1 MNRTSVIP
9 YSVLRELPNSV
20 SDLTLESGIENLLI
34 GKRVWCLYRVSTNQQ
49 VDHDEK
55 NEADIPMQRKACHR
69 FAEKMG
75 WTIIHEEQEEGVS
88 GHKVRAENRDKLQII
103 KEAAKRKEFDILL
116 VFMFDR
122 IGRIADET
130 PFVVEWFVKNGIRVW
145 STKEGEQRFDSHTD
159 KLTNYIR
166 FWQADGESEKTSIR
180 TSTRMGQIV
189 EDGFYTGGS
198 CPYGYKLVR
207 QGRVNKR
214 GHELY
219 DLVINEDEA
228 PLVRMI
234 FEKYVEE
241 GRGAQ
246 SIANLLNSLNVKNR
260 SGQNWHPSSIRGMI
274 KNITYIGILRS
285 GESRSQV
292 LPHLQIIDEQ
302 TFGAAQEI
310 TKQRSKKHEDTRHV
324 PMNIKGQSL
333 LAGNVFC
340 GHCGARLSLTT
351 NGKGRPRSD
360 GTDAVRVRYVCQ
372 TKTRKHEPCGGQ
384 TGYTLHILDGIIEDI
399 VHEIFRRVKCL
410 SKSEVLGASY
420 AAKMSE
426 QKAVLKKAQREYQK
440 AEHDLQGL
448 RNEAVKAVNGESA
461 FPLDLLSSLVKETE
475 QKCVQ
480 LQETY
485 QTAQAEVEKSDVL
498 MDELRTTYNQFISW
512 SNIYDTANIQTK
524 KMIVCQLIE
533 RVDVFRGYELKI
545 KFSISVE
552 QFLLGLDI
560 SA

>member
-1 MNRTSVIP
+1 MDKTSIVLNDAVRNTPTTGNRV
-9 YSVLRELPNSV
+9 Y
-20 SDLTLESGIENLLI
+20 
-34 GKRVWCLYRVSTNQQ
+34 CLYRVSTNQQ

-55 NEADIPMQRKACHR
+55 DEADIPMQRLECHK
-69 FAEKMG
+69 FAERMG

-88 GHKVRAENRDKLQII
+88 GHKVRAENRDKIQII
-103 KEAAKRKEFDILL
+103 KDAARQKKFDIFL

-145 STKEGEQRFDSHTD
+145 STKEGEQRFESHTD

-189 EDGFYTGGS
+189 ESGYFTGGT

-207 QGRVNKR
+207 QGRTNKR
-214 GHELY
+214 GHDLY
-219 DLVINEDEA
+219 DLAVNEDEA
-228 PLVRMI
+228 PLVRLI
-234 FEKYVEE
+234 FDKYVTE

-246 SIANLLNSLNVKNR
+246 SIANLLNSMKIKNR
-260 SGQNWHPSSIRGMI
+260 SGSNWHPSSIRGMI

-292 LPHLQIIDEQ
+292 LPQLQIIDEQ
-302 TFGAAQEI
+302 LFQAAQEI
-310 TKQRSKKHEDTRHV
+310 TKQRSGKYEDTRHI
-324 PMNIKGQSL
+324 PLNIKGTSL

-360 GTDAVRVRYVCQ
+360 GADAVRVRYVCQ

-384 TGYTLHILDGIIEDI
+384 TGYTKHILDGMINDI
-399 VHEIFRRVKCL
+399 VHDIFRKVKSL
-410 SKSEVLGASY
+410 SKAEILGTSH
-420 AAKMSE
+420 AAKIGE
-426 QKAVLKKAQREYQK
+426 YKAIAKRVQREYQK
-440 AEHDLQGL
+440 AEKELQGL
-448 RNEAVKAVNGESA
+448 KREVVKAVTGNSA
-461 FPLDLLSSLVKETE
+461 FPVELLSSLVQEAE
-475 QKCVQ
+475 QKCAALKLAYEEAQQNVEQ
-480 LQETY
+480 SETVMQELQVKY
-485 QTAQAEVEKSDVL
+485 D
-498 MDELRTTYNQFISW
+498 QFIDW
-512 SNIYDTANIQTK
+512 SNAYDTANIETQ
-524 KMIVCQLIE
+524 KMIVAHLIE

-545 KFSISVE
+545 KFAISVE
-552 QFLLGLDI
+552 QFLIGLDI

>member
-1 MNRTSVIP
+1 MDKTSIVLNDAVRNTPTTGNRV
-9 YSVLRELPNSV
+9 Y
-20 SDLTLESGIENLLI
+20 
-34 GKRVWCLYRVSTNQQ
+34 CLYRVSTNQQ

-55 NEADIPMQRKACHR
+55 DEADIPMQRLECHK
-69 FAEKMG
+69 FAERMG

-88 GHKVRAENRDKLQII
+88 GHKVRAENRDKIQLI
-103 KEAAKRKEFDILL
+103 KDAARQKKFDIFL

-145 STKEGEQRFDSHTD
+145 STKEGEQRFESHTD

-189 EDGFYTGGS
+189 ESGYFTGGT

-207 QGRVNKR
+207 QGRTNKR
-214 GHELY
+214 GHDLY
-219 DLVINEDEA
+219 DLAVNEDEA
-228 PLVRMI
+228 PLVRLI
-234 FEKYVEE
+234 FDKYVTE

-246 SIANLLNSLNVKNR
+246 SIANLLNSMKIKNR
-260 SGQNWHPSSIRGMI
+260 SGNNWHPSSIRGMI

-292 LPHLQIIDEQ
+292 LPQLQIIDEQ
-302 TFGAAQEI
+302 LFQAAQEI
-310 TKQRSKKHEDTRHV
+310 TKQRSGKYEDTRHI
-324 PMNIKGQSL
+324 PLNIKGTSL

-384 TGYTLHILDGIIEDI
+384 TGYTKHILDGMINDI
-399 VHEIFRRVKCL
+399 VHDIFRKVKSL
-410 SKSEVLGASY
+410 SKAEILGTSH
-420 AAKMSE
+420 AAKIGE
-426 QKAVLKKAQREYQK
+426 YKAIAKRAQREYQK
-440 AEHDLQGL
+440 AEKELQGL
-448 RNEAVKAVNGESA
+448 KREVVKAVTGNSV
-461 FPLDLLSSLVKETE
+461 FPVELLSSLVQEAE
-475 QKCVQ
+475 QKCATLKLAYEEAQQNVEQ
-480 LQETY
+480 SETVMQELQVKY
-485 QTAQAEVEKSDVL
+485 D
-498 MDELRTTYNQFISW
+498 QFIDW
-512 SNIYDTANIQTK
+512 SNVYDTANIETQ
-524 KMIVCQLIE
+524 KMIVAHLIE

-545 KFSISVE
+545 KFAISVE
-552 QFLLGLDI
+552 QFLIGLDI

>member
-1 MNRTSVIP
+1 MNKTSVIP
-9 YSVLRELPNSV
+9 YNVLSSLPNM
-20 SDLTLESGIENLLI
+20 DLTFGDTDNPLLI

-75 WTIIHEEQEEGVS
+75 WTIIHEEQEEGIS
-88 GHKVRAENRDKLQII
+88 GHKVRAENRDKLQLI
-103 KEAAKRKEFDILL
+103 KTAAKQKKFDILL

-130 PFVVEWFVKNGIRVW
+130 PFVVEWFVKNGIQVW
-145 STKEGEQRFDSHTD
+145 SVKEGEQRFDSHTD

-189 EDGFYTGGS
+189 EDGFYTGGT

-207 QGRVNKR
+207 QGRVNKK
-214 GHELY
+214 GHELF
-219 DLVINEDEA
+219 DLVIDEDEA

-246 SIANLLNSLNVKNR
+246 SIANLLNSLNIKNR
-260 SGQNWHPSSIRGMI
+260 SGHNWHPSSIRGMI

-285 GESRSQV
+285 GESRSKV
-292 LPHLQIIDEQ
+292 LPHLQIIDQ
-302 TFGAAQEI
+302 QMFQAAQEI
-310 TKQRSKKHEDTRHV
+310 TKQRSKSYEGIRHV

-360 GTDAVRVRYVCQ
+360 GTDPVRVRYVCQ

-384 TGYTLHILDGIIEDI
+384 TGYTLHILDGMIEDI
-399 VHEIFRRVKCL
+399 IHEIFRRVNCL
-410 SKSEVLGASY
+410 SRAEVLSESY
-420 AAKMSE
+420 AAKLGE
-426 QKAVLKKAQREYQK
+426 QKAIARKAQREYQK
-440 AEHDLQGL
+440 AESDLQGL
-448 RNEAVKAVNGESA
+448 RNEIVKAVNGESA
-461 FPLDLLSSLVKETE
+461 FPLDLLSNIVQELE
-475 QKCVQ
+475 QKCAH
-480 LQETY
+480 LKEAY
-485 QTAQAEVEKSDVL
+485 QAAQSESENAEKI
-498 MDELRTTYNQFISW
+498 MDEIQGTYNQFISW
-512 SNIYDTANIQTK
+512 ASIYDTASIQVK

-552 QFLLGLDI
+552 QFLLGLNI

>member
-1 MNRTSVIP
+1 MDKTSIVLNDAVRNTPTTGNRV
-9 YSVLRELPNSV
+9 Y
-20 SDLTLESGIENLLI
+20 
-34 GKRVWCLYRVSTNQQ
+34 CLYRVSTNQQ

-55 NEADIPMQRKACHR
+55 DEADIPMQRLECHK
-69 FAEKMG
+69 FAERMG

-88 GHKVRAENRDKLQII
+88 GHKVRAENRDKIQLI
-103 KEAAKRKEFDILL
+103 KDAARQKKFDIFL

-145 STKEGEQRFDSHTD
+145 STKEGEQRFESHTD

-189 EDGFYTGGS
+189 ESGYFTGGT

-207 QGRVNKR
+207 QGRTNKR
-214 GHELY
+214 GHDLY
-219 DLVINEDEA
+219 DLAVNEDEA
-228 PLVRMI
+228 PLVRLI
-234 FEKYVEE
+234 FDKYVTE

-246 SIANLLNSLNVKNR
+246 SIANLLNSMKIKNR
-260 SGQNWHPSSIRGMI
+260 SGNNWHPSSIRGMI

-285 GESRSQV
+285 GESRSQM
-292 LPHLQIIDEQ
+292 LPQLQIIDEQ
-302 TFGAAQEI
+302 LFQAAQEI
-310 TKQRSKKHEDTRHV
+310 TKQRSGKYEDTRHI
-324 PMNIKGQSL
+324 PLNIKGTSL

-384 TGYTLHILDGIIEDI
+384 TGYTKHILDGMINDI
-399 VHEIFRRVKCL
+399 VHDIFRKVKSL
-410 SKSEVLGASY
+410 SKAEILGTSH
-420 AAKMSE
+420 AAKIGE
-426 QKAVLKKAQREYQK
+426 YKAIAKRAQREYQK
-440 AEHDLQGL
+440 AEKELQGL
-448 RNEAVKAVNGESA
+448 KQEVVKAVTGNSA
-461 FPLDLLSSLVKETE
+461 FPVELLSSLVQEAE
-475 QKCVQ
+475 QKCAALKLDYEEAQRNVEQ
-480 LQETY
+480 SETVMQELQVKY
-485 QTAQAEVEKSDVL
+485 D
-498 MDELRTTYNQFISW
+498 QFIDW
-512 SNIYDTANIQTK
+512 SNVYDTANIETQ
-524 KMIVCQLIE
+524 KMIVAHLIE

-545 KFSISVE
+545 KFAISVE
-552 QFLLGLDI
+552 QFLIGLDI

>member
-1 MNRTSVIP
+1 MDKTSI
-9 YSVLRELPNSV
+9 VLNDAVRNTPTTGS
-20 SDLTLESGIENLLI
+20 
-34 GKRVWCLYRVSTNQQ
+34 RVYCLYRVSTNQQ

-55 NEADIPMQRKACHR
+55 DEADIPMQRLECHK
-69 FAEKMG
+69 FAERMG

-88 GHKVRAENRDKLQII
+88 GHKVRAENRDKIQLI
-103 KEAAKRKEFDILL
+103 KDAARQKKFDIFL

-145 STKEGEQRFDSHTD
+145 STKEGEQRFESHTD

-189 EDGFYTGGS
+189 ESGYFTGGT

-207 QGRVNKR
+207 QGRTNKR
-214 GHELY
+214 GHDLY
-219 DLVINEDEA
+219 DLTVNEDEA
-228 PLVRMI
+228 PLVRLI
-234 FEKYVEE
+234 FDKYVTE

-246 SIANLLNSLNVKNR
+246 SIANLLNSMKIKNR
-260 SGQNWHPSSIRGMI
+260 SGNNWHPSSIRGMI

-292 LPHLQIIDEQ
+292 LPQLQIIDEQ
-302 TFGAAQEI
+302 LFQAAQEI
-310 TKQRSKKHEDTRHV
+310 TKQRSGKYEDTRHI
-324 PMNIKGQSL
+324 PLNIKGTSL

-384 TGYTLHILDGIIEDI
+384 TGYTKHILDGMINDI
-399 VHEIFRRVKCL
+399 VHDIFRKVKSL
-410 SKSEVLGASY
+410 SKAEILGTSH
-420 AAKMSE
+420 AAKIGE
-426 QKAVLKKAQREYQK
+426 YKAIAKRAQREYQK
-440 AEHDLQGL
+440 AEKELQGL
-448 RNEAVKAVNGESA
+448 KREVVKAVTGNSA
-461 FPLDLLSSLVKETE
+461 FPVELLSSLVQEAE
-475 QKCVQ
+475 QKCAALKLAYEEAQQNVEQ
-480 LQETY
+480 SETVMQELQVKY
-485 QTAQAEVEKSDVL
+485 D
-498 MDELRTTYNQFISW
+498 QFIDW
-512 SNIYDTANIQTK
+512 SNAYDTANIETQ
-524 KMIVCQLIE
+524 KMIVAHLIE

-545 KFSISVE
+545 KFAISVE
-552 QFLLGLDI
+552 QFLIGLDI

>member
-1 MNRTSVIP
+1 MTKTSIVPNNAVSNTSTSGNRV
-9 YSVLRELPNSV
+9 Y
-20 SDLTLESGIENLLI
+20 
-34 GKRVWCLYRVSTNQQ
+34 CLYRVSTSQQ
-49 VDHDEK
+49 VDHNEK
-55 NEADIPMQRKACHR
+55 DNADIPMQRLECHR
-69 FAEKMG
+69 FAERMG

-88 GHKVRAENRDKLQII
+88 GHKVRAENRDKLQLI
-103 KEAAKRKEFDILL
+103 KDAARQGKFDIFL

-145 STKEGEQRFDSHTD
+145 STKEGEQRFESHTD

-189 EDGFYTGGS
+189 EEGHYTGGI

-214 GHELY
+214 GHDLY

-234 FEKYVEE
+234 FDKYVTE

-246 SIANLLNSLNVKNR
+246 SIANLLNSLEIKNR
-260 SGQNWHPSSIRGMI
+260 SGQNWHPASIHGML

-285 GESRSQV
+285 GESRSQP
-292 LPHLQIIDEQ
+292 LPQLQIIDER
-302 TFGAAQEI
+302 TFQAAQEI
-310 TKQRSKKHEDTRHV
+310 SQQRSGKYTGTRHI
-324 PMNIKGQSL
+324 PLNIRGNSL

-351 NGKGRPRSD
+351 NGKGRPRRD

-372 TKTRKHEPCGGQ
+372 NKTRKRGPCDGQ
-384 TGYTLHILDGIIEDI
+384 TGYTLHILDGMIDDI
-399 VHEIFRRVKCL
+399 VHEIFRKVKSL
-410 SKSEVLGASY
+410 SKAEILSASHS
-420 AAKMSE
+420 AKVNE
-426 QKAVLKKAQREYQK
+426 CKAVVKRAQREYQK
-440 AEHDLQGL
+440 AEKELQGL
-448 RNEAVKAVNGESA
+448 KREVVKAVTGNSA
-461 FPLDLLSSLVKETE
+461 FPVELLSSLAQEAE
-475 QKCVQ
+475 RKCAA
-480 LQETY
+480 LKLSYE
-485 QTAQAEVEKSDVL
+485 TAQCKAGESENFL
-498 MDELRTTYNQFISW
+498 RELRAKYDQFIAW
-512 SNIYDTANIQTK
+512 SNVYDTANMETR
-524 KMIVCQLIE
+524 KMIVAQIIE
-533 RVDVFRGYELKI
+533 RVEVFRGYELKM
-545 KFSISVE
+545 KFTISVE
-552 QFLLGLDI
+552 QFLIGLDI

>member
-1 MNRTSVIP
+1 MDKTSIVLNDAVRNTPTTGNRV
-9 YSVLRELPNSV
+9 Y
-20 SDLTLESGIENLLI
+20 
-34 GKRVWCLYRVSTNQQ
+34 CLYRVSTNQQ

-55 NEADIPMQRKACHR
+55 DEADIPMQRLECHK
-69 FAEKMG
+69 FAERMG

-88 GHKVRAENRDKLQII
+88 GHKVRAENRDKIQLI
-103 KEAAKRKEFDILL
+103 KDAARQKKFDIFL

-145 STKEGEQRFDSHTD
+145 STKEGEQRFESHTD

-189 EDGFYTGGS
+189 ESGYFTGGT

-207 QGRVNKR
+207 QGRTNKR
-214 GHELY
+214 GHDLY
-219 DLVINEDEA
+219 DLAVNEDEA
-228 PLVRMI
+228 PLVRLI
-234 FEKYVEE
+234 FDKYVTE

-246 SIANLLNSLNVKNR
+246 SIANLLNSMKIKNR
-260 SGQNWHPSSIRGMI
+260 SGNNWHPSSIRGMI

-292 LPHLQIIDEQ
+292 LPQLQIIDEQ
-302 TFGAAQEI
+302 LFQAAQEI
-310 TKQRSKKHEDTRHV
+310 TKQRSGKYEDTWHI
-324 PMNIKGQSL
+324 PLNIKGTSL

-384 TGYTLHILDGIIEDI
+384 TGYTKHILDGMINDI
-399 VHEIFRRVKCL
+399 VHDIFRKVKSL
-410 SKSEVLGASY
+410 SKAEILGTSH
-420 AAKMSE
+420 AAKIGE
-426 QKAVLKKAQREYQK
+426 YKAIAKRAQREYQK
-440 AEHDLQGL
+440 AEKEVQGL
-448 RNEAVKAVNGESA
+448 KQEVVKAVTGNSA
-461 FPLDLLSSLVKETE
+461 FPVELLSSLVQEAE
-475 QKCVQ
+475 QKCATLKLAYEEARQNVEQ
-480 LQETY
+480 SETVMQELQVKY
-485 QTAQAEVEKSDVL
+485 D
-498 MDELRTTYNQFISW
+498 QFIDW
-512 SNIYDTANIQTK
+512 SNVYDTANIETQ
-524 KMIVCQLIE
+524 KMIVAHLIE

-545 KFSISVE
+545 KFAISVE
-552 QFLLGLDI
+552 QFLIGLDI

>member
-1 MNRTSVIP
+1 MDKTSIVLNDAVRNTPTTGNRV
-9 YSVLRELPNSV
+9 Y
-20 SDLTLESGIENLLI
+20 
-34 GKRVWCLYRVSTNQQ
+34 CLYRVSTNQQ

-55 NEADIPMQRKACHR
+55 DEADIPMQRLECHK
-69 FAEKMG
+69 FAERMG

-88 GHKVRAENRDKLQII
+88 GHKVRAENRDKIQII
-103 KEAAKRKEFDILL
+103 KDAARQKKFDIFL

-145 STKEGEQRFDSHTD
+145 STKEGEQRFESHTD

-189 EDGFYTGGS
+189 ESGYFTGGT

-207 QGRVNKR
+207 QGRTNKR
-214 GHELY
+214 GHDLY
-219 DLVINEDEA
+219 DLAVNEDEA
-228 PLVRMI
+228 PLVRLI
-234 FEKYVEE
+234 FDKYVTE

-246 SIANLLNSLNVKNR
+246 SIANLLNSMKIKNR
-260 SGQNWHPSSIRGMI
+260 SGNNWHLSSIRGMI

-292 LPHLQIIDEQ
+292 LPQLQIIDEQ
-302 TFGAAQEI
+302 LFQAAQEI
-310 TKQRSKKHEDTRHV
+310 TKQRSGKYEDTRHI
-324 PMNIKGQSL
+324 PLNIKGTSL

-384 TGYTLHILDGIIEDI
+384 TGYTKHILDGMINDI
-399 VHEIFRRVKCL
+399 VHDIFRKVKSL
-410 SKSEVLGASY
+410 SKAEILGTSH
-420 AAKMSE
+420 AAKIGE
-426 QKAVLKKAQREYQK
+426 YKAIAKRAQREYQK
-440 AEHDLQGL
+440 AEKELQGL
-448 RNEAVKAVNGESA
+448 KREVVKAVTGNSA
-461 FPLDLLSSLVKETE
+461 FPVELLSSLVQEAE
-475 QKCVQ
+475 QKCAALKLAYEEAQQNVEQ
-480 LQETY
+480 SETVMQELQVKY
-485 QTAQAEVEKSDVL
+485 D
-498 MDELRTTYNQFISW
+498 QFIDW
-512 SNIYDTANIQTK
+512 SNAYDTANIETQ
-524 KMIVCQLIE
+524 KMIVAHLIE

-545 KFSISVE
+545 KFAISVE
-552 QFLLGLDI
+552 QFLIGLDI

>member
-1 MNRTSVIP
+1 MDKTSIVLNDAVRNTLTTGNRV
-9 YSVLRELPNSV
+9 Y
-20 SDLTLESGIENLLI
+20 
-34 GKRVWCLYRVSTNQQ
+34 CLYRVSTNQQ

-55 NEADIPMQRKACHR
+55 DEADIPMQRLECHK
-69 FAEKMG
+69 FAERMG

-88 GHKVRAENRDKLQII
+88 GHKVRAENRDKIQLI
-103 KEAAKRKEFDILL
+103 KDAARQKKFDIFL

-145 STKEGEQRFDSHTD
+145 STKEGEQRFESHTD

-189 EDGFYTGGS
+189 ESGYFTGGT

-207 QGRVNKR
+207 QGRTNKR
-214 GHELY
+214 GHDLY
-219 DLVINEDEA
+219 DLAVNEDEA
-228 PLVRMI
+228 PLVRLI
-234 FEKYVEE
+234 FDKYVTE

-246 SIANLLNSLNVKNR
+246 SIANLLNSMKIKNR
-260 SGQNWHPSSIRGMI
+260 SGSNWHPSSIRGMI

-292 LPHLQIIDEQ
+292 LPQLQIIDEQ
-302 TFGAAQEI
+302 LFQAAQEI
-310 TKQRSKKHEDTRHV
+310 TKQRSGKYEDTRHI
-324 PMNIKGQSL
+324 PLNIKGTSL

-384 TGYTLHILDGIIEDI
+384 TGYTKHILDGMINDI
-399 VHEIFRRVKCL
+399 VHDIFRKVKSL
-410 SKSEVLGASY
+410 SKAEILGTSH
-420 AAKMSE
+420 AAKIGE
-426 QKAVLKKAQREYQK
+426 YKAIAKRAQREYQK
-440 AEHDLQGL
+440 AEKELQGL
-448 RNEAVKAVNGESA
+448 KQEVVKAVTGNSA
-461 FPLDLLSSLVKETE
+461 FPVELLSSLVQEAE
-475 QKCVQ
+475 QKCAALKLDYEEAQRNVEQ
-480 LQETY
+480 SETVMQELQVKY
-485 QTAQAEVEKSDVL
+485 D
-498 MDELRTTYNQFISW
+498 QFIDW
-512 SNIYDTANIQTK
+512 SNVYDTANIETQ
-524 KMIVCQLIE
+524 KMIVAHLIE

-545 KFSISVE
+545 KFAISVE
-552 QFLLGLDI
+552 QFLIGLDI

>member
-1 MNRTSVIP
+1 MDKTSI
-9 YSVLRELPNSV
+9 VLNDAVRNTPTTGS
-20 SDLTLESGIENLLI
+20 
-34 GKRVWCLYRVSTNQQ
+34 RVYCLYRVSTNQQ

-55 NEADIPMQRKACHR
+55 DEADIPMQRLECHK
-69 FAEKMG
+69 FAERMG

-88 GHKVRAENRDKLQII
+88 GHKVRAENRDKIQLI
-103 KEAAKRKEFDILL
+103 KDAARQKKFDIFL

-145 STKEGEQRFDSHTD
+145 STKEGEQRFESHTD

-189 EDGFYTGGS
+189 ESGYFTGGT

-207 QGRVNKR
+207 QGRTNKR
-214 GHELY
+214 GHDLY
-219 DLVINEDEA
+219 DLAVNEDEA
-228 PLVRMI
+228 PLVRLI
-234 FEKYVEE
+234 FDKYVTE

-246 SIANLLNSLNVKNR
+246 SIANLLNSMKIKNR
-260 SGQNWHPSSIRGMI
+260 SGNNWHPSSIRGMI

-292 LPHLQIIDEQ
+292 LPQLQIIDEQ
-302 TFGAAQEI
+302 LFQAAQEI
-310 TKQRSKKHEDTRHV
+310 TKQRSGKYEDTRHI
-324 PMNIKGQSL
+324 PLNIKGTSL

-384 TGYTLHILDGIIEDI
+384 TGYTKHILDGMINDI
-399 VHEIFRRVKCL
+399 VHDIFRKVKSL
-410 SKSEVLGASY
+410 SKAEILGTSH
-420 AAKMSE
+420 AAKIGE
-426 QKAVLKKAQREYQK
+426 YKAIAKRAQREYQK
-440 AEHDLQGL
+440 AEKELQGL
-448 RNEAVKAVNGESA
+448 KREVVKAVTGNSA
-461 FPLDLLSSLVKETE
+461 FPVELLSSLVQEAE
-475 QKCVQ
+475 QKCAALKLAYEEAQQNVEQ
-480 LQETY
+480 SETVMQELQVKY
-485 QTAQAEVEKSDVL
+485 D
-498 MDELRTTYNQFISW
+498 QFIDW
-512 SNIYDTANIQTK
+512 SNAYDTANIETQ
-524 KMIVCQLIE
+524 KMIVAHLIE

-545 KFSISVE
+545 KFAISVE
-552 QFLLGLDI
+552 QFLIGLDI

>member
-1 MNRTSVIP
+1 MKKTSIVPNDAVRNTPITGNRV
-9 YSVLRELPNSV
+9 Y
-20 SDLTLESGIENLLI
+20 
-34 GKRVWCLYRVSTNQQ
+34 CLYRVSTNQQ

-55 NEADIPMQRKACHR
+55 DEADIPMQRLECHK
-69 FAEKMG
+69 FAERMG

-88 GHKVRAENRDKLQII
+88 GHKVRAENRDKIQLI
-103 KEAAKRKEFDILL
+103 KDAARQKKFDIFL

-145 STKEGEQRFDSHTD
+145 STKEGEQRFESHTD

-189 EDGFYTGGS
+189 ESGYYTGGT

-207 QGRVNKR
+207 QGRTNKR
-214 GHELY
+214 GHDLY
-219 DLVINEDEA
+219 DLAVNEDEA
-228 PLVRMI
+228 PLVRLI
-234 FEKYVEE
+234 FDKYVTE

-246 SIANLLNSLNVKNR
+246 SIANLLNSMKIKNR
-260 SGQNWHPSSIRGMI
+260 SGNNWHPSSIRGMI

-292 LPHLQIIDEQ
+292 LPQLQIIDEQ
-302 TFGAAQEI
+302 TFQAAQEI
-310 TKQRSKKHEDTRHV
+310 TKQRSGKYEETRHI
-324 PMNIKGQSL
+324 PLNIKGTSL

-384 TGYTLHILDGIIEDI
+384 TGYTKHILDGMINDI
-399 VHEIFRRVKCL
+399 VHDIFRKVKSL
-410 SKSEVLGASY
+410 SKAEILGTSH
-420 AAKMSE
+420 AAKIGE
-426 QKAVLKKAQREYQK
+426 YKAIAKRAQREYQK
-440 AEHDLQGL
+440 AEKELQGL
-448 RNEAVKAVNGESA
+448 KREVVKAVTGNSA
-461 FPLDLLSSLVKETE
+461 FPVELLSSLVQEAE
-475 QKCVQ
+475 QKCAALKLAYEEAQQNVEQ
-480 LQETY
+480 SETVMQELQVKY
-485 QTAQAEVEKSDVL
+485 D
-498 MDELRTTYNQFISW
+498 QFIDW
-512 SNIYDTANIQTK
+512 SNIYDTAGIETQ
-524 KMIVCQLIE
+524 KMIVAQLIE

-545 KFSISVE
+545 KFAISVE
-552 QFLLGLDI
+552 QFLIGLDI

>member
-1 MNRTSVIP
+1 MDKTSIVLNDAVRNTPTTGNRV
-9 YSVLRELPNSV
+9 Y
-20 SDLTLESGIENLLI
+20 
-34 GKRVWCLYRVSTNQQ
+34 CLYRVSTNQQ

-55 NEADIPMQRKACHR
+55 DESDIPMQRLECHK
-69 FAEKMG
+69 FAERMG

-88 GHKVRAENRDKLQII
+88 GHKVRAENRDKIQLI
-103 KEAAKRKEFDILL
+103 KDAARQKKFDIFL

-145 STKEGEQRFDSHTD
+145 STKEGEQRFESHTD

-189 EDGFYTGGS
+189 ESGYFTGGT

-207 QGRVNKR
+207 QGRTNKR
-214 GHELY
+214 GHDLY
-219 DLVINEDEA
+219 DLTVNEDEA
-228 PLVRMI
+228 PLVRLI
-234 FEKYVEE
+234 FDKYVTE

-246 SIANLLNSLNVKNR
+246 SIANLLNSMKIKNR
-260 SGQNWHPSSIRGMI
+260 SGNNWHPSSIRGMI

-292 LPHLQIIDEQ
+292 LPQLQIIDEQ
-302 TFGAAQEI
+302 LFQAAQEI
-310 TKQRSKKHEDTRHV
+310 TKQRSGKYEDTRHI
-324 PMNIKGQSL
+324 PLNIKGTSL

-384 TGYTLHILDGIIEDI
+384 TGYTKHILDGMINDI
-399 VHEIFRRVKCL
+399 VHDIFRKVKSL
-410 SKSEVLGASY
+410 SKAEILGTSH
-420 AAKMSE
+420 AAKIGE
-426 QKAVLKKAQREYQK
+426 YKAIAKRAQREYQK
-440 AEHDLQGL
+440 AEKELQGL
-448 RNEAVKAVNGESA
+448 KREVVKAVTGNSV
-461 FPLDLLSSLVKETE
+461 FPVELLSSLVQEAE
-475 QKCVQ
+475 QKCAALKLAYEEAQQNVEQ
-480 LQETY
+480 SETVMQELQVKY
-485 QTAQAEVEKSDVL
+485 D
-498 MDELRTTYNQFISW
+498 QFIDW
-512 SNIYDTANIQTK
+512 SNVYDTANIETQ
-524 KMIVCQLIE
+524 KMIVAHLIE

-545 KFSISVE
+545 KFAISVE
-552 QFLLGLDI
+552 QFLIGLDI

>member
-1 MNRTSVIP
+1 MENISFPDFKEYLKERFTPSVKHSTFAEARTG
-9 YSVLRELPNSV
+9 
-20 SDLTLESGIENLLI
+20 T
-34 GKRVWCLYRVSTNQQ
+34 RVCCLYRVSTEKQ
-49 VDHDEK
+49 VDHDNNDEP
-55 NEADIPMQRKACHR
+55 DIPMQRIACHR
-69 FAEKMG
+69 FCEQKG
-75 WTIIHEEQEEGVS
+75 WTIVFEEQEDGVS

-189 EDGFYTGGS
+189 EDGFYTGGT
-198 CPYGYKLVR
+198 CPYGYKLIR

-219 DLVINEDEA
+219 DLAINEDEA

-246 SIANLLNSLNVKNR
+246 SIANLLNSLNIKNR
-260 SGQNWHPSSIRGMI
+260 SGNNWHPSSIRGMI
-274 KNITYIGILRS
+274 KNITYLGILRS
-285 GESRSQV
+285 GESRSQI

-302 TFGAAQEI
+302 TFQAAQEI
-310 TKQRSKKHEDTRHV
+310 TKQRSQNYENTRHV
-324 PMNIKGQSL
+324 PLNIKGQSL

-360 GTDAVRVRYVCQ
+360 GIDSVRVRYVCQ
-372 TKTRKHEPCGGQ
+372 TKTRKHGPCGGQ
-384 TGYTLHILDGIIEDI
+384 TGYTCHILDGMIEDI
-399 VHEIFRRVKCL
+399 VHEIFRHVKCL
-410 SKSEVLGASY
+410 SKAEVLGASY
-420 AAKMSE
+420 AAKISE
-426 QKAVLKKAQREYQK
+426 QKAIARKAQREYQK
-440 AEHDLQGL
+440 AESDLQGL
-448 RNEAVKAVNGESA
+448 RNEVVKAVNGESS
-461 FPLDLLSSLVKETE
+461 FPMDLLSSLVQETE
-475 QKCVQ
+475 LKCAQ
-480 LQETY
+480 LREVY
-485 QTAQAEVEKSDVL
+485 QTAQAEVDKSDIL
-498 MDELRTTYNQFISW
+498 MDELRATYNQFISW
-512 SNIYDTANIQTK
+512 SNLYDTANIRVK

-533 RVDVFRGYELKI
+533 KVEVFRGYKLKL

-552 QFLLGLDI
+552 QFILGLDI
-560 SA
+560 FA

>member
-1 MNRTSVIP
+1 MDKTSIVLNDAVRNTPTTGNRV
-9 YSVLRELPNSV
+9 Y
-20 SDLTLESGIENLLI
+20 
-34 GKRVWCLYRVSTNQQ
+34 CLYRVSTNQQ

-55 NEADIPMQRKACHR
+55 DEADIPMQRLECHK
-69 FAEKMG
+69 FAERMG

-88 GHKVRAENRDKLQII
+88 GHKVRAENRDKIQLI
-103 KEAAKRKEFDILL
+103 KDAARQKKFDIFL
-116 VFMFDR
+116 VFMFDQ

-145 STKEGEQRFDSHTD
+145 STKEGEQRFESHTD

-189 EDGFYTGGS
+189 ESGYFTGGT

-207 QGRVNKR
+207 QGRTNKR
-214 GHELY
+214 GHDLY
-219 DLVINEDEA
+219 DLAVNEDEA
-228 PLVRMI
+228 PLVRLI
-234 FEKYVEE
+234 FDKYVTE

-246 SIANLLNSLNVKNR
+246 SIANLLNSMKIKNR
-260 SGQNWHPSSIRGMI
+260 SGSNWHPSSIRGMI

-292 LPHLQIIDEQ
+292 LPQLQIIDEQ
-302 TFGAAQEI
+302 LFQAAQEI
-310 TKQRSKKHEDTRHV
+310 TKQRSGKYEDTRHK
-324 PMNIKGQSL
+324 PLNIKGTSL

-384 TGYTLHILDGIIEDI
+384 TGYTKHILDGMINDI
-399 VHEIFRRVKCL
+399 VHDIFRKVKSL
-410 SKSEVLGASY
+410 SKAEILGTSH
-420 AAKMSE
+420 AAKIGE
-426 QKAVLKKAQREYQK
+426 YKAIAKRAQREYQK
-440 AEHDLQGL
+440 AEKELQGL
-448 RNEAVKAVNGESA
+448 KQEVVKAVTGNSA
-461 FPLDLLSSLVKETE
+461 FPVELLSSLVQEAE
-475 QKCVQ
+475 QKCATLKLAYEEAQQNVEQ
-480 LQETY
+480 SETVMQELQVKY
-485 QTAQAEVEKSDVL
+485 D
-498 MDELRTTYNQFISW
+498 QFIDW
-512 SNIYDTANIQTK
+512 SNVYDTANIETQ
-524 KMIVCQLIE
+524 KMIVAHLIE

-545 KFSISVE
+545 KFAISVE
-552 QFLLGLDI
+552 QFLIGLDI

>member
-1 MNRTSVIP
+1 MDKTSI
-9 YSVLRELPNSV
+9 VLNDAVRNTPTTGS
-20 SDLTLESGIENLLI
+20 
-34 GKRVWCLYRVSTNQQ
+34 RVYCLYRVSTNQQ

-55 NEADIPMQRKACHR
+55 DEADIPMQRLECHK
-69 FAEKMG
+69 FAERMG

-88 GHKVRAENRDKLQII
+88 GHKVRAENRDKIQLI
-103 KEAAKRKEFDILL
+103 KDAARQKKFDIFL

-145 STKEGEQRFDSHTD
+145 STKEGEQRFESHTD

-189 EDGFYTGGS
+189 ESGYFTGGT

-207 QGRVNKR
+207 QGRTNKR
-214 GHELY
+214 GHDLY
-219 DLVINEDEA
+219 DLTVNEDEA
-228 PLVRMI
+228 PLVRLI
-234 FEKYVEE
+234 FDKYVTE

-246 SIANLLNSLNVKNR
+246 SIANLLNSMKIKNR
-260 SGQNWHPSSIRGMI
+260 SGSNWHPSSIRGMI

-292 LPHLQIIDEQ
+292 LPQLQIIDEQ
-302 TFGAAQEI
+302 LFQAAQEI
-310 TKQRSKKHEDTRHV
+310 TKQRSGKYEDTRHI
-324 PMNIKGQSL
+324 PLNIKGTSL

-384 TGYTLHILDGIIEDI
+384 TGYTKHILDGMINDI
-399 VHEIFRRVKCL
+399 VHDIFRKVKSL
-410 SKSEVLGASY
+410 SKAEILGTSH
-420 AAKMSE
+420 AAKIGE
-426 QKAVLKKAQREYQK
+426 YKAIAKRAQREYQK
-440 AEHDLQGL
+440 AEKELQGL
-448 RNEAVKAVNGESA
+448 KREVVKAVTGNSV
-461 FPLDLLSSLVKETE
+461 FPVELLSSLVQEAE
-475 QKCVQ
+475 QKCAALKLAYEEAQQNVEQ
-480 LQETY
+480 SETVMQELQVKY
-485 QTAQAEVEKSDVL
+485 D
-498 MDELRTTYNQFISW
+498 QFIDW
-512 SNIYDTANIQTK
+512 SNVYDTANIETQ
-524 KMIVCQLIE
+524 KMIVAHLIE

-545 KFSISVE
+545 KFAISVE
-552 QFLLGLDI
+552 QFLIGLDI

>member
-1 MNRTSVIP
+1 MDKTSI
-9 YSVLRELPNSV
+9 VLNDAVRNTPTTGS
-20 SDLTLESGIENLLI
+20 
-34 GKRVWCLYRVSTNQQ
+34 RVYCLYRVSTNQQ

-55 NEADIPMQRKACHR
+55 DEADIPMQRLECHK
-69 FAEKMG
+69 FAERMG

-88 GHKVRAENRDKLQII
+88 GHKVRAENRDKIQLI
-103 KEAAKRKEFDILL
+103 KDAARQKKFDIFL

-145 STKEGEQRFDSHTD
+145 STKEGEQRFESHTD

-189 EDGFYTGGS
+189 ESGYFTGGT

-207 QGRVNKR
+207 QGRTNKR
-214 GHELY
+214 GHDLY
-219 DLVINEDEA
+219 DLAVNEDEA
-228 PLVRMI
+228 PLVRLI
-234 FEKYVEE
+234 FDKYVTE

-246 SIANLLNSLNVKNR
+246 SIANLLNSMKIKNR
-260 SGQNWHPSSIRGMI
+260 SGNNWHPSSIRGMI

-292 LPHLQIIDEQ
+292 LPQLQIIDEQ
-302 TFGAAQEI
+302 LFQAAQEI
-310 TKQRSKKHEDTRHV
+310 TKQRSGKYEDTRHI
-324 PMNIKGQSL
+324 PLNIKGTSL

-384 TGYTLHILDGIIEDI
+384 TGYTKHILDGMINDI
-399 VHEIFRRVKCL
+399 VHDIFRKVKSL
-410 SKSEVLGASY
+410 SKAEILGTSH
-420 AAKMSE
+420 AAKIGE
-426 QKAVLKKAQREYQK
+426 YKAIAKRAQREYQK
-440 AEHDLQGL
+440 AEKELQGL
-448 RNEAVKAVNGESA
+448 KQEVVKAVTGNSA
-461 FPLDLLSSLVKETE
+461 FPVELLSSLVQEAE
-475 QKCVQ
+475 QKCAALKLDYEEAQRNVEQ
-480 LQETY
+480 SETVMQELQVKY
-485 QTAQAEVEKSDVL
+485 D
-498 MDELRTTYNQFISW
+498 QFIDW
-512 SNIYDTANIQTK
+512 SNVYDTANIETQ
-524 KMIVCQLIE
+524 KMIVAHLIE

-545 KFSISVE
+545 KFAISVE
-552 QFLLGLDI
+552 QFLIGLDI

>member
-1 MNRTSVIP
+1 MDKTSIVLNDAVRNTPTTGNRV
-9 YSVLRELPNSV
+9 Y
-20 SDLTLESGIENLLI
+20 
-34 GKRVWCLYRVSTNQQ
+34 CLYRVSTNQQ

-55 NEADIPMQRKACHR
+55 DEADIPMQRLECHK
-69 FAEKMG
+69 FAERMG

-88 GHKVRAENRDKLQII
+88 GHKVRAENRDKIQLI
-103 KEAAKRKEFDILL
+103 KDAARQKKFDIFL

-145 STKEGEQRFDSHTD
+145 STKEGEQRFESHTD

-189 EDGFYTGGS
+189 ESGYFTGGT

-207 QGRVNKR
+207 QGRTNKR
-214 GHELY
+214 GHDLY
-219 DLVINEDEA
+219 DLTVNEDEA
-228 PLVRMI
+228 PLVRLI
-234 FEKYVEE
+234 FDKYVTE

-246 SIANLLNSLNVKNR
+246 SIANLLNSMKIKNR
-260 SGQNWHPSSIRGMI
+260 SGNNWHPSSIRGMI

-292 LPHLQIIDEQ
+292 LPQLQIIDEQ
-302 TFGAAQEI
+302 LFQAAQEI
-310 TKQRSKKHEDTRHV
+310 TKQRSGKYEDTRHI
-324 PMNIKGQSL
+324 PLNIKGTSL

-384 TGYTLHILDGIIEDI
+384 TGYTKHILDGMINDI
-399 VHEIFRRVKCL
+399 VHDIFRKVKSL
-410 SKSEVLGASY
+410 SKAEILGTSH
-420 AAKMSE
+420 AAKIGE
-426 QKAVLKKAQREYQK
+426 YKAIAKRAQREYQK
-440 AEHDLQGL
+440 AEKELQGL
-448 RNEAVKAVNGESA
+448 KREVVKAVTGNSA
-461 FPLDLLSSLVKETE
+461 FPVELLSSLVQEAE
-475 QKCVQ
+475 QKCAALKLAYEEAQQNVEQ
-480 LQETY
+480 SETVMQELQVKY
-485 QTAQAEVEKSDVL
+485 D
-498 MDELRTTYNQFISW
+498 QFIDW
-512 SNIYDTANIQTK
+512 SNVYDTANIETQ
-524 KMIVCQLIE
+524 KMIVAHLIE

-545 KFSISVE
+545 KFAISVE
-552 QFLLGLDI
+552 QFLIGLDI

>member
-1 MNRTSVIP
+1 MDKTSIVLNDAVRNTPTTGNRV
-9 YSVLRELPNSV
+9 Y
-20 SDLTLESGIENLLI
+20 
-34 GKRVWCLYRVSTNQQ
+34 CLYRVSTNQQ

-55 NEADIPMQRKACHR
+55 DEADIPMQRLECHK
-69 FAEKMG
+69 FAERMG

-88 GHKVRAENRDKLQII
+88 GHKVRAENRDKIQLI
-103 KEAAKRKEFDILL
+103 KDAARQKKFDIFL

-145 STKEGEQRFDSHTD
+145 STKEGEQRFESHTD

-166 FWQADGESEKTSIR
+166 FWQADGESEKISIR

-189 EDGFYTGGS
+189 ESGYFTGGT

-207 QGRVNKR
+207 QGRTNKR
-214 GHELY
+214 GHDLY
-219 DLVINEDEA
+219 DLAVNEDEA
-228 PLVRMI
+228 PLVRLI
-234 FEKYVEE
+234 FDKYVAE

-246 SIANLLNSLNVKNR
+246 SIANLLNSMKIKNR
-260 SGQNWHPSSIRGMI
+260 SGNNWHPSSIRGMI

-292 LPHLQIIDEQ
+292 LPQLQIIDEQ
-302 TFGAAQEI
+302 LFQAAQEI
-310 TKQRSKKHEDTRHV
+310 TKQRSGKYEDTRHI
-324 PMNIKGQSL
+324 PLNIKGTSL

-384 TGYTLHILDGIIEDI
+384 TGYTKHILDGMINDI
-399 VHEIFRRVKCL
+399 VHDIFRKVKSL
-410 SKSEVLGASY
+410 SKAEILGTSH
-420 AAKMSE
+420 AAKIGE
-426 QKAVLKKAQREYQK
+426 YKAIAKRAQREYQK
-440 AEHDLQGL
+440 AEKELQGL
-448 RNEAVKAVNGESA
+448 KREVVKAVTGNSA
-461 FPLDLLSSLVKETE
+461 FPVELLSSLVQEAE
-475 QKCVQ
+475 QKCAALKLAYEEAQQNVEQ
-480 LQETY
+480 SETVMQELQVKY
-485 QTAQAEVEKSDVL
+485 D
-498 MDELRTTYNQFISW
+498 QFIDW
-512 SNIYDTANIQTK
+512 SNVYDTANIETQ
-524 KMIVCQLIE
+524 KMIVAHLIE

-545 KFSISVE
+545 KFAISVE
-552 QFLLGLDI
+552 QFLIGLDI

>member
-1 MNRTSVIP
+1 MNKTSIV
-9 YSVLRELPNSV
+9 PN
-20 SDLTLESGIENLLI
+20 DATITPTI
-34 GKRVWCLYRVSTNQQ
+34 GNRVYCLYRVSTSQQ

-55 NEADIPMQRKACHR
+55 DAADIPMQRLECHR
-69 FAEKMG
+69 FAERMG
-75 WTIIHEEQEEGVS
+75 WTIIHEEQEEGIS
-88 GHKVRAENRDKLQII
+88 GHKVRAENRDKLQLI
-103 KEAAKRKEFDILL
+103 KNAARQKKFDIFL

-145 STKEGEQRFDSHTD
+145 STKEGEQRFESHTD

-189 EDGFYTGGS
+189 ESGYYTGGT
-198 CPYGYKLVR
+198 CPFGYKLVR
-207 QGRVNKR
+207 QGRINKR
-214 GHELY
+214 GHDLY

-228 PLVRMI
+228 PIVRFI
-234 FEKYVEE
+234 FDKYVTE

-246 SIANLLNSLNVKNR
+246 SVANLLNSMKIKNR
-260 SGQNWHPSSIRGMI
+260 SGNNWHPSSIRGMI

-292 LPHLQIIDEQ
+292 LPQLQIIDEQ
-302 TFGAAQEI
+302 VFQAAQEI
-310 TKQRSKKHEDTRHV
+310 TKQRSGKYEDTRHI
-324 PMNIKGQSL
+324 PLNIRGTSL

-360 GTDAVRVRYVCQ
+360 GTDTIRVRYVCQ

-384 TGYTLHILDGIIEDI
+384 TGYTKHILDGMINDI
-399 VHEIFRRVKCL
+399 VHEIFRKVTSL
-410 SKSEVLGASY
+410 SKAEILNASHS
-420 AAKMSE
+420 AKVGE
-426 QKAVLKKAQREYQK
+426 YKAIAKKAQREYQK
-440 AEHDLQGL
+440 AEKELQGL
-448 RNEAVKAVNGESA
+448 KQEVVKAVTGNSA
-461 FPLDLLSSLVKETE
+461 FPVELLSSLVQETE
-475 QKCVQ
+475 QKCAA
-480 LQETY
+480 LKLTY
-485 QTAQAEVEKSDVL
+485 ETAQRDVEQSEII
-498 MDELRTTYNQFISW
+498 MQELQIKYNQFIDW
-512 SNIYDTANIQTK
+512 SSVYDTASIETR
-524 KMIVCQLIE
+524 KMIVAQLIE

-545 KFSISVE
+545 KFAISVE
-552 QFLLGLDI
+552 QFLIGLDI

>member
-1 MNRTSVIP
+1 MDKTSIVLNDAVRNTPTTGNRV
-9 YSVLRELPNSV
+9 Y
-20 SDLTLESGIENLLI
+20 
-34 GKRVWCLYRVSTNQQ
+34 CLYRVSTNQQ

-55 NEADIPMQRKACHR
+55 DEADIPMQRLECHK
-69 FAEKMG
+69 FAERMG

-88 GHKVRAENRDKLQII
+88 GHKVRAENRDKIQLI
-103 KEAAKRKEFDILL
+103 KDAARQKKFDIFL

-145 STKEGEQRFDSHTD
+145 STKEGEQRFESHTD

-189 EDGFYTGGS
+189 ESGYFTGGT

-207 QGRVNKR
+207 QGRTNKR
-214 GHELY
+214 GHDLY
-219 DLVINEDEA
+219 DLAVNEDEA
-228 PLVRMI
+228 PLVRLI
-234 FEKYVEE
+234 FDKYVTE

-246 SIANLLNSLNVKNR
+246 SIANLLNSLKIKNR
-260 SGQNWHPSSIRGMI
+260 SGSNWHPSSIRGMI

-292 LPHLQIIDEQ
+292 LPQLQIIDEQ
-302 TFGAAQEI
+302 LFQAAQEI
-310 TKQRSKKHEDTRHV
+310 TKQRSGKYEDTRHI
-324 PMNIKGQSL
+324 PLNIKGTSL

-384 TGYTLHILDGIIEDI
+384 TGYKKHILDGMINDI
-399 VHEIFRRVKCL
+399 VHDIFRKVKSL
-410 SKSEVLGASY
+410 SKAEILGTSH
-420 AAKMSE
+420 AAKIGE
-426 QKAVLKKAQREYQK
+426 YKAIAKRAQREYQK
-440 AEHDLQGL
+440 AEKELQGL
-448 RNEAVKAVNGESA
+448 KREVVKAVTGNSA
-461 FPLDLLSSLVKETE
+461 FPVELLSSLVQEAE
-475 QKCVQ
+475 QKCAALKLTYEEDQQNVEQ
-480 LQETY
+480 SETVMQELQVKY
-485 QTAQAEVEKSDVL
+485 D
-498 MDELRTTYNQFISW
+498 QFIDW
-512 SNIYDTANIQTK
+512 SNVYDTANIETQ
-524 KMIVCQLIE
+524 KMIVAHLIE

-545 KFSISVE
+545 KFAISVE
-552 QFLLGLDI
+552 QFLIGLDI